1 MCTCSLLGF
10 EYEEILCTLKF
21 KFFLASNDLIAEQTF
36 DKVRKSLSV
45 TGPVKK
51 VRDEKFFHLPPLPVP
66 CFAAQFP
73 TYIVT
78 SHLHLHDCLSNAFLY
93 VCSAD

>member
-21 KFFLASNDLIAEQTF
+21 FVFLASTGLIAVQTF

-51 VRDEKFFHLPPLPVP
+51 VSDEKVFSPAASACTLFLQLNFPL
-66 CFAAQFP
+66 
-73 TYIVT
+73 
-78 SHLHLHDCLSNAFLY
+78 
-93 VCSAD
+93 